1 MDFFFFDDLKER
13 APGERSDG
21 EEEDVEL
28 RPRPKRSRGMVKVKE
43 AINGRL
49 LAVDT
54 FSKRLA
60 VVPIPNKTTATIQSA
75 LNKALEE
82 MGGKPGMICS
92 DA

>member
-1 MDFFFFDDLKER
+1 MDLFFFEDLKER

-28 RPRPKRSRGMVKVKE
+28 RPRPKRSRGPKLKE
-43 AINGRL
+43 EINGGL

-60 VVPIPNKTTATIQSA
+60 VVPIP
-75 LNKALEE
+75 
-82 MGGKPGMICS
+82 KPSRPYRAPWRKPSRRWVGS
-92 DA
+92 QG